1 MVIYYIKFKAIKLK
15 HQMKIIIINP
25 KMARRRTKKV
35 AIVDKYGIK

>member
-15 HQMKIIIINP
+15 HQMKIIINP